1 MTISEKV
8 LASHSNHNS
17 VSPGDFVEA
26 RIDRAMVH
34 EALGVP
40 GGVAE
45 IFNKT
50 GADHVWDEKR
60 IIALLDHW
68 TPAPTVEV
76 AETHKQC
83 RAFASEQGLENW
95 LDLNAGI
102 SHQVLPERGMV
113 LPGELIVGTDS
124 HTTTYGAFGALGTG
138 VGVTDM
144 ALVFA
149 TGKLWFRVPDSIK
162 CFLEGET
169 PSYIMGKDI
178 IHHILSLIG
187 ADGANYKSIEFYGE
201 PIKKLSIDGRMTLAN
216 MSIEAGA
223 KFGIIPPDKKTIDY
237 LAARIPK
244 SESLRPVL
252 SDSDATFESYHTVD
266 VTNLEPQVA
275 KPPSPANSVSVREVE
290 GVEVDE
296 AFIGTCTNGRVEDLA
311 IGARILKGRKVASR
325 TRLIVIPASV
335 QVYRDAMAA
344 GHIET
349 IHQAGGIVEYPS
361 CGPCIGGQ
369 LGVIGDNEVAIA
381 TMNRN
386 FTGRMGSN
394 KALVY
399 LASPATVAASAV
411 KGAIADPRQYL

>member
-1 MTISEKV
+1 M
-8 LASHSNHNS
+8 
-17 VSPGDFVEA
+17 
-26 RIDRAMVH
+26 
-34 EALGVP
+34 
-40 GGVAE
+40 
-45 IFNKT
+45 
-50 GADHVWDEKR
+50 
-60 IIALLDHW
+60 
-68 TPAPTVEV
+68 

-83 RAFASEQGLENW
+83 RAFADEQGLENW

-102 SHQVLPERGMV
+102 SHQVRPERGMV
-113 LPGELIVGTDS
+113 LPGELIAGTDS

-149 TGKLWFRVPDSIK
+149 TGKLWFRVPESIK

-178 IHHILSLIG
+178 IHHVLFLIG

-201 PIKKLSIDGRMTLAN
+201 PTEKLSIDARMTLAN

-237 LAARIPK
+237 LVARAPK
-244 SESLRPVL
+244 STNLKPVL
-252 SDSDATFESYHTVD
+252 SDSDATFESHHSVD

-275 KPPSPANSVSVREVE
+275 KPPSPASSVSVRDLE
-290 GVEVDE
+290 GLEIDE

-311 IGARILKGRKVASR
+311 IAARILKGRKVSSG

-369 LGVIGDNEVAIA
+369 LGVIGVKEVGMG
-381 TMNRN
+381 TRNRN
-386 FTGRMGSN
+386 STVGWAGKR
-394 KALVY
+394 AWAY
-399 LASPATVAASAV
+399 LPSPPPVPAPAF
-411 KGAIADPRQYL
+411 KGAIATPRRYL

>member
-8 LASHSNHNS
+8 LAGHSDHYS
-17 VSPGDFVEA
+17 VSPEEFVDA

-45 IFNKT
+45 IFNET

-149 TGKLWFRVPDSIK
+149 TGKLWFRVPESIR
-162 CFLEGET
+162 CVLEGET
-169 PSYIMGKDI
+169 
-178 IHHILSLIG
+178 
-187 ADGANYKSIEFYGE
+187 
-201 PIKKLSIDGRMTLAN
+201 
-216 MSIEAGA
+216 
-223 KFGIIPPDKKTIDY
+223 
-237 LAARIPK
+237 
-244 SESLRPVL
+244 
-252 SDSDATFESYHTVD
+252 
-266 VTNLEPQVA
+266 
-275 KPPSPANSVSVREVE
+275 
-290 GVEVDE
+290 
-296 AFIGTCTNGRVEDLA
+296 
-311 IGARILKGRKVASR
+311 
-325 TRLIVIPASV
+325 
-335 QVYRDAMAA
+335 
-344 GHIET
+344 
-349 IHQAGGIVEYPS
+349 
-361 CGPCIGGQ
+361 
-369 LGVIGDNEVAIA
+369 
-381 TMNRN
+381 
-386 FTGRMGSN
+386 
-394 KALVY
+394 
-399 LASPATVAASAV
+399 
-411 KGAIADPRQYL
+411 

>member
-8 LASHSNHNS
+8 LASHSDHYD
-17 VSPGDFVEA
+17 VSPEEFVAA

-45 IFNKT
+45 IFSKT

-76 AETHKQC
+76 ADTHNQC
-83 RAFASEQGLENW
+83 RAFAREQGLENW

-149 TGKLWFRVPDSIK
+149 TGKLWFRVPESIK
-162 CFLEGET
+162 CLLEGKT

-201 PIKKLSIDGRMTLAN
+201 PIKNLSIDGRMTLAN

-223 KFGIIPPDKKTIDY
+223 KFGIIPPDNKTLNY
-237 LAARIPK
+237 VASRIPRNEILK
-244 SESLRPVL
+244 PVL
-252 SDSDATFESYHTVD
+252 SDSDAAFESHLTVD
-266 VTNLEPQVA
+266 ITSLEPQVA

-311 IGARILKGRKVASR
+311 MAARILKGRKVASGI
-325 TRLIVIPASV
+325 RLIVIPASV

-344 GHIET
+344 GLIQT

-369 LGVIGDNEVAIA
+369 LGVIGDDEVAIA

-399 LASPATVAASAV
+399 LASPATVAASAL
-411 KGAIADPRQYL
+411 KGAIADPRQYF

>member
-1 MTISEKV
+1 
-8 LASHSNHNS
+8 
-17 VSPGDFVEA
+17 
-26 RIDRAMVH
+26 
-34 EALGVP
+34 
-40 GGVAE
+40 
-45 IFNKT
+45 
-50 GADHVWDEKR
+50 
-60 IIALLDHW
+60 
-68 TPAPTVEV
+68 
-76 AETHKQC
+76 
-83 RAFASEQGLENW
+83 
-95 LDLNAGI
+95 
-102 SHQVLPERGMV
+102 
-113 LPGELIVGTDS
+113 
-124 HTTTYGAFGALGTG
+124 LGTG

-149 TGKLWFRVPDSIK
+149 TGKLWFRVPESIK

-178 IHHILSLIG
+178 IHHVLSLIG

-201 PIKKLSIDGRMTLAN
+201 PTKKLSIDARMTLAN

-237 LAARIPK
+237 LAARAPK
-244 SESLRPVL
+244 STNLRPVL
-252 SDSDATFESYHTVD
+252 GDSDATFESHHTVD

-275 KPPSPANSVSVREVE
+275 KPPSPANSVSVRDLE
-290 GVEVDE
+290 GLEIDE

-311 IGARILKGRKVASR
+311 IAARILKGRKVSSG

-344 GHIET
+344 GYIET

-394 KALVY
+394 TALVY
-399 LASPATVAASAV
+399 LASPATVAASAL

>member
-8 LASHSNHNS
+8 LAGHSDHNS
-17 VSPGDFVEA
+17 VSPGEFVEA

-45 IFNKT
+45 IFNET

-83 RAFASEQGLENW
+83 RAFANEQGLENW
-95 LDLNAGI
+95 LDLSAGI

-113 LPGELIVGTDS
+113 LPGHLIVGTDS

-149 TGKLWFRVPDSIK
+149 TGKLWFRVPESIR
-162 CFLEGET
+162 CVLEGET

-178 IHHILSLIG
+178 IHHILSLIR

-201 PIKKLSIDGRMTLAN
+201 PIRKLSIDGRMTLAN

-244 SESLRPVL
+244 SENLKPIL
-252 SDSDATFESYHTVD
+252 SDHDATFESHHSVD

-296 AFIGTCTNGRVEDLA
+296 AFIGTCTNGRVEDLVIA
-311 IGARILKGRKVASR
+311 ARILKGRKVSSG

-335 QVYRDAMAA
+335 QVYRDAMAV
-344 GHIET
+344 GSIET

-399 LASPATVAASAV
+399 LASPATVAASAI

>member
-8 LASHSNHNS
+8 LASHSDHYD
-17 VSPGDFVEA
+17 VSPQEFVA
-26 RIDRAMVH
+26 ASIDRAMVH

-45 IFNKT
+45 IFSKS
-50 GADHVWDEKR
+50 GAGHVWDEKR

-76 AETHKQC
+76 AATHKQC
-83 RAFASEQGLENW
+83 RAFAREQGLENW

-149 TGKLWFRVPDSIK
+149 TGKLWFRVPQSIK
-162 CFLEGET
+162 CVLVGET

-201 PIKKLSIDGRMTLAN
+201 PIKNLSIDGRMTLAN

-223 KFGIIPPDKKTIDY
+223 KFGIIPPDNKTLNY
-237 LAARIPK
+237 VASRIPRNEILK
-244 SESLRPVL
+244 PVL
-252 SDSDATFESYHTVD
+252 SDSDAAFESHLTVD
-266 VTNLEPQVA
+266 ITNLEPQVA

-311 IGARILKGRKVASR
+311 MAARILKGRKVASGI
-325 TRLIVIPASV
+325 RLIVIPASV

-344 GHIET
+344 GLIQT

-369 LGVIGDNEVAIA
+369 LGVIGDDEVAIA

-399 LASPATVAASAV
+399 LASPATVAASAL

>member
-1 MTISEKV
+1 MTISEKI
-8 LASHSNHNS
+8 LASHSDHHLLI
-17 VSPGDFVEA
+17 PGEFVEA

-40 GGVAE
+40 GGVAD
-45 IFNKT
+45 IFRKT
-50 GADHVWDEKR
+50 GANQVWDEKR

-68 TPAPTVEV
+68 TPAPSVEV

-113 LPGELIVGTDS
+113 RPGELIVGTDS

-144 ALVFA
+144 AMVFA
-149 TGKLWFRVPDSIK
+149 TGELWFRVPESIK
-162 CFLEGET
+162 IVLEGET
-169 PSYIMGKDI
+169 PSFIMGKDI

-216 MSIEAGA
+216 MSIEAGG
-223 KFGIIPPDKKTIDY
+223 KFGIIPPDTKTITY
-237 LAARIPK
+237 LKARIPK
-244 SESLRPVL
+244 NETLKPTL
-252 SDSDATFESYHTVD
+252 SDSDATFESHHSVD
-266 VTNLEPQVA
+266 ITNLEPQVA
-275 KPPSPANSVSVREVE
+275 KPPSPANSVSVREVA

-311 IGARILKGRKVASR
+311 VAARILKGRKIASR
-325 TRLIVIPASV
+325 TRMIVIPASV

-344 GHIET
+344 GYVET
-349 IHQAGGIVEYPS
+349 IHQSGGIVEYPS

-394 KALVY
+394 KARVY
-399 LASPATVAASAV
+399 LASPATVAASAI